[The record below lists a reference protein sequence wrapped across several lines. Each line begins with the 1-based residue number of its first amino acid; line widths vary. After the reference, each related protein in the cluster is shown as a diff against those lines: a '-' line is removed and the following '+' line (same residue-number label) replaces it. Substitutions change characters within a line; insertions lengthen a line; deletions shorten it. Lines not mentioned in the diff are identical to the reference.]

1 MKFGKRQLVL
11 SALILALGAAVY
23 LNWQFSDNKSLIT
36 TNSIDNE
43 NKHLGEAKYV
53 NNYIEPSN
61 ADNEDTQQN
70 KDYFSQAQLNRTKA
84 RDEALEKAKNALNDL
99 NSSDEI
105 KSEAL
110 KIISKITDNI
120 QRESNI
126 ENLLKAKGF
135 NDIMVM
141 IQNDEC
147 SIIISN
153 KKLDENDAVI
163 IKDVIVGQTGLTCD
177 NIKIIESDQSNN
189 WNIINF

>member
-36 TNSIDNE
+36 TTSMDE
-43 NKHLGEAKYV
+43 GNKHLGEAKYV

-61 ADNEDTQQN
+61 NEENNASSGSDNE
-70 KDYFSQAQLNRTKA
+70 KEDYFAQAQMNRNKA
-84 RDEALEKAKNALNDL
+84 RDEALEKAKNSLGDV

-105 KSEAL
+105 KNEAL

-120 QRESNI
+120 QRETNI
-126 ENLLKAKGF
+126 ENMIKAKGF
-135 NDIMVM
+135 ENVMVM

-147 SIIISN
+147 SVIIAN
-153 KKLDENDAVI
+153 KKLDENSAVI
-163 IKDVIVGQTGLTCD
+163 IKDIILGQTGLNCD
-177 NIKIIESDQSNN
+177 NIKIIEHENN
-189 WNIINF
+189 N